1 MSDITNALSGIESA
15 ISDLDLDVDTSEIYN
30 GLMEIVNVIE
40 TTNISL
46 ASIAESLAKLA
57 NKR

>member
-1 MSDITNALSGIESA
+1 MSDIVNAIMGIESA
-15 ISDLDLDVDTSEIYN
+15 ISDLDLSVDTSEVYN

-46 ASIAESLAKLA
+46 ASIADSLVKLA